1 MATKLDETLCPEGPF
16 CSFIDFK
23 TSMRCCAAVQL
34 PVGNYKHPNFKWR
47 GERSGGGYGLFCSLK
62 LPYLSTNKVTS

>member
-47 GERSGGGYGLFCSLK
+47 GERRGGLWIVFFSEIALLEYK
-62 LPYLSTNKVTS
+62 